1 MCLEKGSNQLFVYT
15 ELDSVY
21 MSQTGDPNPFRGT
34 RCIHLMLISF
44 LVTNYLFQSKNMSSK
59 DKKKEN
65 IETDLEEPS
74 SKALKLEATENIDLD
89 NVEFQIVQVI
99 IRTFNDHFF
108 ISSNLL
114 DFFKKNGLFISVLIS
129 TVNHIGGR

>member
-1 MCLEKGSNQLFVYT
+1 
-15 ELDSVY
+15 
-21 MSQTGDPNPFRGT
+21 
-34 RCIHLMLISF
+34 
-44 LVTNYLFQSKNMSSK
+44 MSSK